1 MRADSQVRRFAG
13 GKTMRTMRMMLLA
26 LALAPGLAAT
36 AYAQQ
41 NAAPAAGATK
51 YAVSPSSGKAKSTPD
66 MTQIPGTS
74 TTGNASGPGGTAT
87 AAQPTFP
94 SGAKDRAEGNHGA
107 AAGAGVVP
115 SPAQ

>member
-1 MRADSQVRRFAG
+1 
-13 GKTMRTMRMMLLA
+13 MRMMVLA
-26 LALAPGLAAT
+26 LALAPCLMAT

-41 NAAPAAGATK
+41 DAAPAAGPTK
-51 YAVSPSSGKAKSTPD
+51 DAVSPSSGKAKSTPR
-66 MTQIPGTS
+66 MTPIPGTS
-74 TTGNASGPGGTAT
+74 TTGHASGPGGTAT

-94 SGAKDRAEGNHGA
+94 NGAKDRAEGSHGA

>member
-1 MRADSQVRRFAG
+1 MRI
-13 GKTMRTMRMMLLA
+13 MMLA
-26 LALAPGLAAT
+26 LALAPGLAAV

-41 NAAPAAGATK
+41 DAAPAAGATK

-66 MTQIPGTS
+66 VTQIPGSS
-74 TTGNASGPGGTAT
+74 TTGNASGPGGTTT
-87 AAQPTFP
+87 AADPTYP
-94 SGAKDRAEGNHGA
+94 NGGKDRAEGSHGA

>member
-1 MRADSQVRRFAG
+1 
-13 GKTMRTMRMMLLA
+13 MRMMMLA
-26 LALAPGLAAT
+26 LALAPGLAAV

-41 NAAPAAGATK
+41 DAAPAAGATK

-66 MTQIPGTS
+66 VTQIPGSS
-74 TTGNASGPGGTAT
+74 TTGNASGPGGTTT
-87 AAQPTFP
+87 AADPTYP
-94 SGAKDRAEGNHGA
+94 NGGKDRAEGSHGA

>member
-1 MRADSQVRRFAG
+1 MMKAVLAFA
-13 GKTMRTMRMMLLA
+13 LV
-26 LALAPGLAAT
+26 PGLVAI

-41 NAAPAAGATK
+41 DAAPSAGTTK

-66 MTQIPGTS
+66 MTQIPGSS
-74 TTGNASGPGGTAT
+74 TTGNASGPGGSTT
-87 AAQPTFP
+87 AAQPTYP
-94 SGAKDRAEGNHGA
+94 SGSKDRGEGSHGA

>member
-1 MRADSQVRRFAG
+1 MRAGIASDAPREEKMIKMV
-13 GKTMRTMRMMLLA
+13 LA
-26 LALAPGLAAT
+26 LALAPSFVAV

-41 NAAPAAGATK
+41 DAAPAAGTTK

-74 TTGNASGPGGTAT
+74 TTGNASGPGGSAT
-87 AAQPTFP
+87 AAQPTLP
-94 SGAKDRAEGNHGA
+94 SGARDHAEGSHGA

>member
-1 MRADSQVRRFAG
+1 
-13 GKTMRTMRMMLLA
+13 MMKMVLA
-26 LALAPGLAAT
+26 LALVPSLVAV

-41 NAAPAAGATK
+41 DTAPATDSTK

-66 MTQIPGTS
+66 STQIPGSS
-74 TTGNASGPGGTAT
+74 TTGNASGPGGSTT
-87 AAQPTFP
+87 AAQPTYP
-94 SGAKDRAEGNHGA
+94 TGGKDRAEGSHGA